1 MNLWKRVI
9 QRKLSLAYFLI
20 SLLFIVAGFW
30 FAIPRLK
37 GLGIIWTL
45 ISVVMGIYYGLDL
58 FTKRGVFRAA
68 ETVDREAKCHS
79 KLQTLSSIM
88 DKITAWLHGLKD
100 RLTSPKANS
109 RENERGVRAQGQTNR
124 DSHETVSQS
133 PRNPYFQ
140 EDDDITA
147 RTNDQLQNAQD
158 QAAPSREETSEG
170 FIIPDSQTAIPMPPA
185 GGFHDERMQGS
196 FEIRLRSLEHLHRDG
211 LISEEEYQEKRK
223 QILEDKW

>member
-37 GLGIIWTL
+37 GLGITWTL

-68 ETVDREAKCHS
+68 ETVDREAKRHS
-79 KLQTLSSIM
+79 KSQTLSSMM
-88 DKITAWLHGLKD
+88 DKITAWLHGLKN
-100 RLTSPKANS
+100 RLTSPKVNS
-109 RENERGVRAQGQTNR
+109 RENEREVRAQAETNR

-133 PRNPYFQ
+133 RNPYFQ
-140 EDDDITA
+140 EDDDLTT
-147 RTNDQLQNAQD
+147 RTNDQLQKAQD
-158 QAAPSREETSEG
+158 QAASSREETSEG

-185 GGFHDERMQGS
+185 GGFHDERVQDS
-196 FEIRLRSLEHLHRDG
+196 FEIRLRSLEHLRRDG